1 MADAKTMVQE
11 WLDRLTE
18 VYSREDFEAYADM
31 LVFPHVVVTRAAV
44 LIVEDEARLKEGF
57 DAWVSML
64 KTQNVSDVIH
74 TVQDA
79 NEIDAE
85 LISASYVTHLL
96 RGATPICPPYS
107 STVTFRCD
115 AGRTL
120 RLVSMTNGMKNL
132 SWPIT
137 VPRVE
142 GDGDPLEW
150 VNDGPKE
157 KS

>member
-1 MADAKTMVQE
+1 MPDVKIMIQE
-11 WLDRLTE
+11 WLDRLTAA
-18 VYSREDFEAYADM
+18 YSREDFEAYADM
-31 LVFPHVVVTRAAV
+31 LVFPYVVVTRAAV
-44 LIVEDEARLKEGF
+44 LIIEDEVRLKEGF

-79 NEIDAE
+79 NAIDDD
-85 LISASYVTHLL
+85 LMSASYVTHLL

-107 STVTFRCD
+107 STATFRCGAD
-115 AGRTL
+115 RTL

-150 VNDGPKE
+150 VDDESKE
-157 KS
+157 K